1 MMETGSKKK
10 DVSCGEK
17 SEEQMNLVFTAKE

>member
-1 MMETGSKKK
+1 METGSKKK

-17 SEEQMNLVFTAKE
+17 NEEQMNLVFTAKE

>member
-1 MMETGSKKK
+1 METGSKKK